1 MAAPQ
6 SDCAIFTSFKKKKKG
21 LNCLKVLPPFFC
33 FYLHILQQAVQ
44 QTLLIWHQIK
54 DPLFFI
60 SISFV
65 IFCLI
70 NSNKIIGVGHSC
82 SLCMLITPLHFL
94 VSANIL
100 SKYTSSG
107 ILEIACW
114 GFQNNIVEMNWI
126 GRLTAWLNGY
136 CLLITLRSRNPERCF
151 FFFPSPPSSFSSS
164 SPLLASTD
172 FSDSV
177 SESGCL
183 PKSGSSPLT
192 CSECRTEDPA
202 SAYALVL

>member
-1 MAAPQ
+1 MLNIHLKFQHWTTSKTVSPQTSICFLQTVAVPQ
-6 SDCAIFTSFKKKKKG
+6 SDCAIFTSFQKK
-21 LNCLKVLPPFFC
+21 KVLPPFFC
-33 FYLHILQQAVQ
+33 FYPHILQQAVQ

-100 SKYTSSG
+100 PKYTSSG

-114 GFQNNIVEMNWI
+114 GFQNTIVEMN
-126 GRLTAWLNGY
+126 
-136 CLLITLRSRNPERCF
+136 
-151 FFFPSPPSSFSSS
+151 
-164 SPLLASTD
+164 
-172 FSDSV
+172 
-177 SESGCL
+177 
-183 PKSGSSPLT
+183 
-192 CSECRTEDPA
+192 
-202 SAYALVL
+202 